1 MREFKFLFA
10 FLLLCSAAA
19 CQKSDVA
26 PEERKPFAFA
36 ASEETKTGLS
46 ETYDNFRV
54 WATIVQGSSL
64 STEMPG
70 YLVKHDNALGWI
82 YENIAAGQELK
93 YWSSSADAYHF
104 HAGAP
109 DYVENVS
116 GEQVAGI
123 LLNAGTPA
131 TPATPA
137 ITENSLT
144 LKMIATKKIKETSL
158 YSQPYLVRRTDPSF
172 GSLVNLNFC
181 YAHAK
186 VNVAFKYVS
195 GSTITIKNIKL
206 TPPAA
211 IATEATLQIKYDWAK
226 PAVSAG
232 TLDISAKGISTSSPL
247 EFNQIE
253 NISANSKEY
262 HSSSP
267 WYLIPD
273 PASKGD
279 WKLSITV
286 ASEGVADVTKEVTFK
301 VSKAWESGKAYLYR
315 FEYTDEAH
323 LVFLGASEYLFKGEN
338 LQDGGEHNFS

>member
-1 MREFKFLFA
+1 MRVFKFLFA

-70 YLVKHDNALGWI
+70 YLVKHDNALGWS
-82 YENIAAGQELK
+82 YKNIDDQELK
-93 YWSSSADAYHF
+93 YWSGSADAYHF

-109 DYVENVS
+109 DYVENGS
-116 GEQVAGI
+116 REQVAGI
-123 LLNAGTPA
+123 FRNAG

-144 LKMIATKKIKETSL
+144 LKMIATKDIQETSL
-158 YSQPYLVRRTDPSF
+158 YSQPYLVKRTDPSF
-172 GSLVNLNFC
+172 GSLVKLNFC

-195 GSTITIKNIKL
+195 GSKITIKNIKL

-211 IATEATLQIKYDWAK
+211 IATEATLQLNYDWAR

-232 TLDISAKGISTSSPL
+232 TLDIIATEVYGTRPLMFEDIAGISP
-247 EFNQIE
+247 
-253 NISANSKEY
+253 NSKDY
-262 HSSSP
+262 HTSTP

-279 WKLSITV
+279 WTIIITV
-286 ASEGVADVTKEVTFK
+286 ASEGVPDKMKVVTFT

-315 FEYTDEAH
+315 FEYTDNAH

-338 LQDGGEHNFS
+338 LQDGGEHNFE

>member
-10 FLLLCSAAA
+10 FLLLCCAAA

-70 YLVKHDNALGWI
+70 YLVNHDNALGWS
-82 YENIAAGQELK
+82 YENIAGQELK
-93 YWSSSADAYHF
+93 YWSGSADAYHF

-109 DYVENVS
+109 DYVTNAS
-116 GEQVAGI
+116 GQQVAGI
-123 LLNAGTPA
+123 VRNAG
-131 TPATPA
+131 TPA

-144 LKMIATKKIKETSL
+144 LKMIATKEIKETSL

-195 GSTITIKNIKL
+195 GSTITIKEIKL
-206 TPPAA
+206 IPPAA
-211 IATEATLQIKYDWAK
+211 IATVATLQINYDWAR

-247 EFNQIE
+247 EFNPIE

-286 ASEGVADVTKEVTFK
+286 ASEGVADVTKEVTFT

-315 FEYTDEAH
+315 FEYTD
-323 LVFLGASEYLFKGEN
+323 
-338 LQDGGEHNFS
+338 

>member
-70 YLVKHDNALGWI
+70 YLVKHDNALGWS
-82 YENIAAGQELK
+82 YENIDDQELK
-93 YWSSSADAYHF
+93 YWSGSADAYHF

-109 DYVENVS
+109 DYVENGS
-116 GEQVAGI
+116 EEQVAGI
-123 LLNAGTPA
+123 VRNPG

-144 LKMIATKKIKETSL
+144 LKMIATKEIKETSL
-158 YSQPYLVRRTDPSF
+158 YSQPNLVRRTDPSF
-172 GSLVNLNFC
+172 GSLVNHKFC

-195 GSTITIKNIKL
+195 GSTITIKEIKL

-211 IATEATLQIKYDWAK
+211 IATEATLQINYDWAK

-247 EFNQIE
+247 EFNPIE

-286 ASEGVADVTKEVTFK
+286 ASEGVADVTKQVTFT

-338 LQDGGEHNFS
+338 LQDGGEHNFE

>member
-1 MREFKFLFA
+1 MRVFKFLFA
-10 FLLLCSAAA
+10 FLLLCCAAA

-54 WATIVQGSSL
+54 WATIVQGSTS

-70 YLVKHDNALGWI
+70 YLVKHDNDLGWF
-82 YENIAAGQELK
+82 YENIAGQELK
-93 YWSSSADAYHF
+93 YWSGSADAYHF

-109 DYVENVS
+109 DYVTNAS
-116 GEQVAGI
+116 GQQVAGI
-123 LLNAGTPA
+123 VRNAGTQ
-131 TPATPA
+131 ATPA
-137 ITENSLT
+137 ITENSVK

-158 YSQPYLVRRTDPSF
+158 YSQPYLVKRTDPSF
-172 GSLVNLNFC
+172 GSLVKLNFC

-195 GSTITIKNIKL
+195 GSKITIKNIKL

-211 IATEATLQIKYDWAK
+211 IATEATLQLNYDWAR

-232 TLDISAKGISTSSPL
+232 TLDIIATEVYGTRPLMFEDIAGISP
-247 EFNQIE
+247 
-253 NISANSKEY
+253 NSKEY
-262 HSSSP
+262 HTSSSP
-267 WYLIPD
+267 WYVIPD

-279 WKLSITV
+279 WELSITV
-286 ASEGVADVTKEVTFK
+286 ASEGVEDVKVVKFT

-323 LVFLGASEYLFKGEN
+323 LVFLGTSEYLFKGEN
-338 LQDGGEHNFS
+338 LQDGGKHDFS

>member
-1 MREFKFLFA
+1 MRVFKFLFA
-10 FLLLCSAAA
+10 FLLLCCAAA
-19 CQKSDVA
+19 CQKSDVV

-36 ASEETKTGLS
+36 VSEETKTTGLS
-46 ETYDNFRV
+46 KTYDNFRV
-54 WATIVQGSSL
+54 WATIVQGSS
-64 STEMPG
+64 SSPEMSG
-70 YLVKHDNALGWI
+70 YLVQHDNTWGWR
-82 YENIAAGQELK
+82 YENIDDQELK
-93 YWSSSADAYHF
+93 YWSSSADAYYF

-116 GEQVAGI
+116 REQVAGI
-123 LLNAGTPA
+123 VRNAGTPA

-195 GSTITIKNIKL
+195 GSIITIKNIKL
-206 TPPAA
+206 TPPAE
-211 IATEATLQIKYDWAK
+211 IATAATLQINYDWAK

-232 TLDISAKGISTSSPL
+232 TLGISATGISTSSPL
-247 EFNQIE
+247 EFDPIE
-253 NISANSKEY
+253 NISANSKDY
-262 HSSSP
+262 HTSTP
-267 WYLIPD
+267 WYVIPD

-279 WKLSITV
+279 WKLIITV
-286 ASEGVADVTKEVTFK
+286 ASEGVADVTKEVTFT

-323 LVFLGASEYLFKGEN
+323 LVFLGTSTYLFKGEN

>member
-70 YLVKHDNALGWI
+70 YLVKHDNALGWF
-82 YENIAAGQELK
+82 YENIAGQELK
-93 YWSSSADAYHF
+93 YWSGSADAYHF

-109 DYVENVS
+109 DYVTNAS
-116 GEQVAGI
+116 GQQVAGI
-123 LLNAGTPA
+123 VRNAG
-131 TPATPA
+131 TPA

-144 LKMIATKKIKETSL
+144 LKMIATKEIKETSL

-172 GSLVNLNFC
+172 GSLVNLKFC

-195 GSTITIKNIKL
+195 GSTITIKEIKL

-211 IATEATLQIKYDWAK
+211 IATEATLQINYDWAR

-232 TLDISAKGISTSSPL
+232 TLDIGISTSSPL
-247 EFNQIE
+247 EFNPIE

-286 ASEGVADVTKEVTFK
+286 ASEGVADVTKGVTFT

-315 FEYTDEAH
+315 FEYTD
-323 LVFLGASEYLFKGEN
+323 
-338 LQDGGEHNFS
+338 

>member
-10 FLLLCSAAA
+10 FLLLCCAAA

-54 WATIVQGSSL
+54 WATIVQGSTS

-70 YLVKHDNALGWI
+70 YLVKHDNALGWF
-82 YENIAAGQELK
+82 YENIAGQELK
-93 YWSSSADAYHF
+93 YWSGSADAYHF

-109 DYVENVS
+109 DYVTNAS
-116 GEQVAGI
+116 GQQVAGI
-123 LLNAGTPA
+123 VRNAG
-131 TPATPA
+131 TPA

-144 LKMIATKKIKETSL
+144 LKMIATKEIKETSL

-172 GSLVNLNFC
+172 GSLVNLKFC

-211 IATEATLQIKYDWAK
+211 IATKATLQINYDWAR

-232 TLDISAKGISTSSPL
+232 TLVISTKEVDGTHPL
-247 EFNQIE
+247 MFEEIAG
-253 NISANSKEY
+253 ISANSKDY
-262 HSSSP
+262 HTSSP

-279 WKLSITV
+279 WELSITV
-286 ASEGVADVTKEVTFK
+286 ASEGVADVTKQVTFT

-315 FEYTDEAH
+315 FEYTDETH

>member
-70 YLVKHDNALGWI
+70 YLVNHDNALGWS
-82 YENIAAGQELK
+82 YENIAGQELK
-93 YWSSSADAYHF
+93 YWSGSADAYHF

-131 TPATPA
+131 TPA

-144 LKMIATKKIKETSL
+144 LKMVATKEIKETSL

-195 GSTITIKNIKL
+195 GSTITIKEIKL

-211 IATEATLQIKYDWAK
+211 IATEATLQINYDWAK

-232 TLDISAKGISTSSPL
+232 TLDIGISTSSPL

-286 ASEGVADVTKEVTFK
+286 ASEGVADVTKQVTFT

-323 LVFLGASEYLFKGEN
+323 LVFLGASEYLFIGEN
-338 LQDGGEHNFS
+338 LQGGGEHNFN

>member
-36 ASEETKTGLS
+36 ASEETKSGLS
-46 ETYDNFRV
+46 ETYNNFRV
-54 WATIVQGSSL
+54 WATIIQGSS
-64 STEMPG
+64 SSPEMSG
-70 YLVKHDNALGWI
+70 YLVKHDNGWS
-82 YENIAAGQELK
+82 YENIPGQELK

-109 DYVENVS
+109 DYVTASEK
-116 GEQVAGI
+116 QVAGI
-123 LLNAGTPA
+123 VRNSG
-131 TPATPA
+131 TPA

-144 LKMIATKKIKETSL
+144 LKMIATKVIKETSL
-158 YSQPYLVRRTDPSF
+158 YSQPYLVRRTDLSF

-206 TPPAA
+206 TPPAE
-211 IATEATLQIKYDWAK
+211 IATAATLQLNYDWAR
-226 PAVSAG
+226 PAVRAG
-232 TLDISAKGISTSSPL
+232 TLDISAKGISTSRPL
-247 EFNQIE
+247 EFDQIE
-253 NISANSKEY
+253 NISANSKDY
-262 HSSSP
+262 HTSTP
-267 WYLIPD
+267 WYVIPD

-286 ASEGVADVTKEVTFK
+286 ASEGVADTREVTFT
-301 VSKAWESGKAYLYR
+301 VSKAWESGKSYLYR

-323 LVFLGASEYLFKGEN
+323 LVFLGTSEYLFKGED

>member
-10 FLLLCSAAA
+10 FLLLCCAAA
-19 CQKSDVA
+19 CQKGDVA

-36 ASEETKTGLS
+36 ASEETKTGLL

-70 YLVKHDNALGWI
+70 YLVKHDNALGWS
-82 YENIAAGQELK
+82 YENIADQELK

-109 DYVENVS
+109 DYVTASEK
-116 GEQVAGI
+116 QVAGI
-123 LLNAGTPA
+123 VRNSG
-131 TPATPA
+131 TPA

-144 LKMIATKKIKETSL
+144 LKMIATKVIKETSL

-181 YAHAK
+181 YAQAK

-195 GSTITIKNIKL
+195 GSTITIKEIKL
-206 TPPAA
+206 IPPAE

-247 EFNQIE
+247 EFNPIE
-253 NISANSKEY
+253 NISANSKKY

-286 ASEGVADVTKEVTFK
+286 ASEGFEDVTKEVTLT

-323 LVFLGASEYLFKGEN
+323 LVFLGTSEYLFKGEN

>member
-54 WATIVQGSSL
+54 WATIVQGSTS

-70 YLVKHDNALGWI
+70 YLVKHDNALGWF
-82 YENIAAGQELK
+82 YENIAGQELK
-93 YWSSSADAYHF
+93 YWSGSANAYHF

-109 DYVENVS
+109 DYVTNAS
-116 GEQVAGI
+116 GQQVAGI
-123 LLNAGTPA
+123 VRNAGTQ
-131 TPATPA
+131 ATPA
-137 ITENSLT
+137 ITENSVK
-144 LKMIATKKIKETSL
+144 LKMIATKEIKETSL

-172 GSLVNLNFC
+172 GSLVNLKFC

-195 GSTITIKNIKL
+195 GSTITIKEIKL

-226 PAVSAG
+226 PVVSAG
-232 TLDISAKGISTSSPL
+232 TLDISKWGFSTSSPL

-253 NISANSKEY
+253 NISDNSKEY

-267 WYLIPD
+267 WYVIPD

>member
-1 MREFKFLFA
+1 MRVFKFLFA
-10 FLLLCSAAA
+10 FMLLCCAAA

-26 PEERKPFAFA
+26 PEVRKPFAFA
-36 ASEETKTGLS
+36 ASKETRSGLS
-46 ETYDNFRV
+46 ESYDNFRV
-54 WATIVQGSSL
+54 WATIIQGSSS

-70 YLVKHDNALGWI
+70 YLVKHDNALGWS
-82 YENIAAGQELK
+82 YENIAGQELK
-93 YWSSSADAYHF
+93 YWSGSADAYHF

-109 DYVENVS
+109 DSVKNAS

-123 LLNAGTPA
+123 LLNAG

-144 LKMIATKKIKETSL
+144 LKMIATKDIKETSL
-158 YSQPYLVRRTDPSF
+158 YSQPYLVRRTDLSF

-206 TPPAA
+206 TPPAE
-211 IATEATLQIKYDWAK
+211 IATAATLQLNYDWAR

-232 TLDISAKGISTSSPL
+232 MLDISAKGISTSRPL
-247 EFNQIE
+247 EFDQIE
-253 NISANSKEY
+253 NISANSKDY
-262 HSSSP
+262 HTSTP
-267 WYLIPD
+267 WYVIPD

-286 ASEGVADVTKEVTFK
+286 ASEGVADVTEEVTFT
-301 VSKAWESGKAYLYR
+301 VSKAWESGKSYLYR

-323 LVFLGASEYLFKGEN
+323 LVFLGTSEYLFKGED

>member
-54 WATIVQGSSL
+54 WATIVQGSTS

-70 YLVKHDNALGWI
+70 YLVKHDNALGWF
-82 YENIAAGQELK
+82 YENIAGQELK
-93 YWSSSADAYHF
+93 YWSGSADAYHF

-109 DYVENVS
+109 DYVTNAS
-116 GEQVAGI
+116 GQQVAGI
-123 LLNAGTPA
+123 VRNAGTQ
-131 TPATPA
+131 ATPA
-137 ITENSLT
+137 ITENSVK

-211 IATEATLQIKYDWAK
+211 IATEATLQINYDWAR

-232 TLDISAKGISTSSPL
+232 TLYISSTSSPL
-247 EFNQIE
+247 EFDQIE
-253 NISANSKEY
+253 NISANSKDY
-262 HSSSP
+262 HTSSP

-286 ASEGVADVTKEVTFK
+286 ASEGFEDVTKEVTFT
-301 VSKAWESGKAYLYR
+301 VSKAWESGKAYLHR

-323 LVFLGASEYLFKGEN
+323 LVFLGTSEYLFKGEN

>member
-10 FLLLCSAAA
+10 FLLLCCAAA

-26 PEERKPFAFA
+26 TEERKPFAFA
-36 ASEETKTGLS
+36 ASEETKSGLS

-54 WATIVQGSSL
+54 WATIVQGSS
-64 STEMPG
+64 SSPEMPG
-70 YLVKHDNALGWI
+70 YLVKHDNALGWV
-82 YENIAAGQELK
+82 YNIDGQELK
-93 YWSSSADAYHF
+93 YWISSADAYHF

-109 DYVENVS
+109 DYVTNAS
-116 GEQVAGI
+116 GQQVAGI
-123 LLNAGTPA
+123 VRNAGTQ
-131 TPATPA
+131 ATPA
-137 ITENSLT
+137 ITENSVK
-144 LKMIATKKIKETSL
+144 LKMIATKEIKETSL

-211 IATEATLQIKYDWAK
+211 IATEATLQINYDWAR

-232 TLDISAKGISTSSPL
+232 TLDIIATEVYGTRPLMFEDIAGISP
-247 EFNQIE
+247 
-253 NISANSKEY
+253 NSKDY
-262 HSSSP
+262 HTSTP

-279 WKLSITV
+279 WTIIITV
-286 ASEGVADVTKEVTFK
+286 ASEGVPDKMKVVTFT

-315 FEYTDEAH
+315 FEYTDNAH

-338 LQDGGEHNFS
+338 LQDGGEHNFE

>member
-10 FLLLCSAAA
+10 FLLLCCAAA

-36 ASEETKTGLS
+36 ASEETKSGLS

-54 WATIVQGSSL
+54 WATIIQGSSS

-70 YLVKHDNALGWI
+70 YLVKRDNGWS
-82 YENIAAGQELK
+82 YENIDDQELK
-93 YWSSSADAYHF
+93 YWSGSADAYHF

-109 DYVENVS
+109 DYVTAS

-123 LLNAGTPA
+123 VRNEG
-131 TPATPA
+131 TPA

-144 LKMIATKKIKETSL
+144 LKMIATKDIKKTSL

-211 IATEATLQIKYDWAK
+211 IATEATLQLDYDWAK

-232 TLDISAKGISTSSPL
+232 TLVISARGISTSSPL
-247 EFNQIE
+247 EFDQIE

-262 HSSSP
+262 HSSTP
-267 WYLIPD
+267 WYVIPD
-273 PASKGD
+273 PASKGN
-279 WKLSITV
+279 WTLSITV
-286 ASEGVADVTKEVTFK
+286 ADETKEVIFT

-315 FEYTDEAH
+315 FEYTDDAH
-323 LVFLGASEYLFKGEN
+323 LVFLGASEYLFKGED
-338 LQDGGEHNFS
+338 LQDGGKHDFS

>member
-70 YLVKHDNALGWI
+70 YLVKHDNALGWS
-82 YENIAAGQELK
+82 YENIDDQELK
-93 YWSSSADAYHF
+93 YWSGSADAYHF

-109 DYVENVS
+109 DYVENGS
-116 GEQVAGI
+116 EEQVAGI
-123 LLNAGTPA
+123 VRNAG

-144 LKMIATKKIKETSL
+144 LKMIATKEIKETSL

-172 GSLVNLNFC
+172 GSLVNLKFC

-195 GSTITIKNIKL
+195 GSTITIKEIKL

-211 IATEATLQIKYDWAK
+211 IATEATLQINYDWAK

-232 TLDISAKGISTSSPL
+232 TLDIGISTSSPL

-286 ASEGVADVTKEVTFK
+286 ASEGVADVTKQVTFT

-323 LVFLGASEYLFKGEN
+323 LVFLGASEYLFIGEN
-338 LQDGGEHNFS
+338 LQGGGEHNFN

>member
-70 YLVKHDNALGWI
+70 YLVNHDNALGWS
-82 YENIAAGQELK
+82 YENIAGQELK
-93 YWSSSADAYHF
+93 YWSGSADAYHF

-109 DYVENVS
+109 DYVTNAS
-116 GEQVAGI
+116 GQQVAGI
-123 LLNAGTPA
+123 VRNAG
-131 TPATPA
+131 TPA

-144 LKMIATKKIKETSL
+144 LKMIATKEIKETSL

-172 GSLVNLNFC
+172 GSLVNLKFC

-195 GSTITIKNIKL
+195 GSTITIKEIKL

-211 IATEATLQIKYDWAK
+211 IATEATLQINYDWAK

-232 TLDISAKGISTSSPL
+232 TLDKGISTSSPL

-286 ASEGVADVTKEVTFK
+286 ASEGVADVTKEVTFT

>member
-1 MREFKFLFA
+1 M
-10 FLLLCSAAA
+10 
-19 CQKSDVA
+19 A

-70 YLVKHDNALGWI
+70 YLVNHDNALGWS
-82 YENIAAGQELK
+82 YENIAGQELK
-93 YWSSSADAYHF
+93 YWSGSADAYHF

-109 DYVENVS
+109 DYVTNAS
-116 GEQVAGI
+116 GQQVAGI
-123 LLNAGTPA
+123 VRNAG
-131 TPATPA
+131 TPA

-144 LKMIATKKIKETSL
+144 LKMIATKEIKETSL

-195 GSTITIKNIKL
+195 GSTITIKEIKL
-206 TPPAA
+206 IAPAA
-211 IATEATLQIKYDWAK
+211 IATVATLQINYDWAR

-247 EFNQIE
+247 EFNPIE

-286 ASEGVADVTKEVTFK
+286 ASEGVADVTKEVTFT

-315 FEYTDEAH
+315 FEYTD
-323 LVFLGASEYLFKGEN
+323 
-338 LQDGGEHNFS
+338 

>member
-70 YLVKHDNALGWI
+70 YLVNHDNALGWS
-82 YENIAAGQELK
+82 YENIAGQELK
-93 YWSSSADAYHF
+93 YWSGSADAYHF

-131 TPATPA
+131 TPA

-144 LKMIATKKIKETSL
+144 LKMVATKEIKETSL

-195 GSTITIKNIKL
+195 GSTITIKEIKL

-211 IATEATLQIKYDWAK
+211 IATEATLQINYDWAK

-247 EFNQIE
+247 EFNPIE

-286 ASEGVADVTKEVTFK
+286 ASEGVADVTKQVTFT

-323 LVFLGASEYLFKGEN
+323 LVFLGASEYLFIGEN
-338 LQDGGEHNFS
+338 LQGGGEHNFN

>member
-1 MREFKFLFA
+1 MRDWRIIVLALSLWSFFSCSKESALPQEQRALQFSTVESKSNLSLLFTTFKVWGEV
-10 FLLLCSAAA
+10 C
-19 CQKSDVA
+19 VA
-26 PEERKPFAFA
+26 SS
-36 ASEETKTGLS
+36 SEPLIQG
-46 ETYDNFRV
+46 YRV
-54 WATIVQGSSL
+54 NYINNNNQWSYTQGEG
-64 STEMPG
+64 TE
-70 YLVKHDNALGWI
+70 
-82 YENIAAGQELK
+82 GQEMK
-93 YWSSSADAYHF
+93 YWSYSADEYRF

-109 DYVENVS
+109 DYVTNAS
-116 GEQVAGI
+116 GQQVAGI
-123 LLNAGTPA
+123 VRNAG
-131 TPATPA
+131 TPA

-144 LKMIATKKIKETSL
+144 LKMIATKEIKETSL

-172 GSLVNLNFC
+172 GSLVNLKFC

-195 GSTITIKNIKL
+195 GSTITIKEIKL
-206 TPPAA
+206 IPPAA

-247 EFNQIE
+247 EFNPIE

-286 ASEGVADVTKEVTFK
+286 ASEGVADVTKEVTFT

-315 FEYTDEAH
+315 FEYTD
-323 LVFLGASEYLFKGEN
+323 
-338 LQDGGEHNFS
+338 

>member
-70 YLVKHDNALGWI
+70 YLVNHDNALGWS
-82 YENIAAGQELK
+82 YENIAGQELK
-93 YWSSSADAYHF
+93 YWSGSADAYHF

-109 DYVENVS
+109 DYVTNAS
-116 GEQVAGI
+116 GQQVAGI
-123 LLNAGTPA
+123 VRNAG
-131 TPATPA
+131 TPA

-144 LKMIATKKIKETSL
+144 LKMIATKEIKETSL

-195 GSTITIKNIKL
+195 GSTITIKEIKL
-206 TPPAA
+206 IPPAA
-211 IATEATLQIKYDWAK
+211 IATEATLQMNYDWAK

-247 EFNQIE
+247 EFNPIE

-286 ASEGVADVTKEVTFK
+286 ASEGVADETKQVTFT

-323 LVFLGASEYLFKGEN
+323 LVFLGTSEYLFKGEN

>member
-10 FLLLCSAAA
+10 FLLLCCAAA

-36 ASEETKTGLS
+36 ASEETKTGLL

-70 YLVKHDNALGWI
+70 YLVNHDNALGWS
-82 YENIAAGQELK
+82 YKNIAGQELK
-93 YWSSSADAYHF
+93 YWSGSADAYHF

-109 DYVENVS
+109 DYVENGS
-116 GEQVAGI
+116 REQVAGI
-123 LLNAGTPA
+123 FRNAG

-144 LKMIATKKIKETSL
+144 LKMIATKDIQETSL
-158 YSQPYLVRRTDPSF
+158 YSQPYLVKRTDPSF
-172 GSLVNLNFC
+172 GSLVKLNFC

-195 GSTITIKNIKL
+195 GSTITIKDIKL
-206 TPPAA
+206 TPPAS
-211 IATEATLQIKYDWAK
+211 IATKATLQINYDWAR

-232 TLDISAKGISTSSPL
+232 TLDIIATEVFGTRPL
-247 EFNQIE
+247 MFEDIAG
-253 NISANSKEY
+253 ISANSKDY
-262 HSSSP
+262 HTSTP

-279 WKLSITV
+279 WILSITV
-286 ASEGVADVTKEVTFK
+286 AYERFAVTKEVKFT

-315 FEYTDEAH
+315 FEYTYEAH
-323 LVFLGASEYLFKGEN
+323 LVFLGESEYLFKGEN
-338 LQDGGEHNFS
+338 LQDGGEHNFE

>member
-1 MREFKFLFA
+1 MRVFKFLFA

-54 WATIVQGSSL
+54 WATIIQGSS
-64 STEMPG
+64 SSPEMSG
-70 YLVKHDNALGWI
+70 YLVKHDNGWS
-82 YENIAAGQELK
+82 YENIPGQELK
-93 YWSSSADAYHF
+93 YWSSSADAYRF

-109 DYVENVS
+109 DYVTASE
-116 GEQVAGI
+116 EQVAGI
-123 LLNAGTPA
+123 VRNSG
-131 TPATPA
+131 TPA

-144 LKMIATKKIKETSL
+144 LKMIATKEIKETSL

-211 IATEATLQIKYDWAK
+211 IATEATLQINYDWAR

-232 TLDISAKGISTSSPL
+232 TLDISKWGFSTSSPL
-247 EFNQIE
+247 EFDKIE
-253 NISANSKEY
+253 NISANSKDY
-262 HSSSP
+262 HTSTP
-267 WYLIPD
+267 WYVIPD

-279 WKLSITV
+279 WELSITV
-286 ASEGVADVTKEVTFK
+286 ASEGVEDVKVVKFT
-301 VSKAWESGKAYLYR
+301 VSKAWESGKSYLYR

-323 LVFLGASEYLFKGEN
+323 LVFLGTIEYLFKGEN
-338 LQDGGEHNFS
+338 LQDGGKHNFS

>member
-10 FLLLCSAAA
+10 FLLLCCAAA

-36 ASEETKTGLS
+36 ASEETKSGLADIS
-46 ETYDNFRV
+46 DNFRV
-54 WATIVQGSSL
+54 WATIVQGSSS

-70 YLVKHDNALGWI
+70 YLVEKDNASEWR
-82 YENIAAGQELK
+82 YENIDGQELK
-93 YWSSSADAYHF
+93 YWISSADAYHF

-109 DYVENVS
+109 DYVKNDS
-116 GEQVAGI
+116 GKQVAGI
-123 LLNAGTPA
+123 FRNAG

-144 LKMIATKKIKETSL
+144 LKMIATKDIQETSL
-158 YSQPYLVRRTDPSF
+158 YSQPYLVKRTDPSF
-172 GSLVNLNFC
+172 GSLVKLNFC

-195 GSTITIKNIKL
+195 GSNITIKNIKL
-206 TPPAA
+206 TPPAS
-211 IATEATLQIKYDWAK
+211 IATEATLQLNYDWAR

-232 TLDISAKGISTSSPL
+232 TLDIIATEVYGTRPLMFEDIAGISH
-247 EFNQIE
+247 
-253 NISANSKEY
+253 NSKDY
-262 HSSSP
+262 HTSTP
-267 WYLIPD
+267 WYVIPD

-279 WKLSITV
+279 WTIIITV
-286 ASEGVADVTKEVTFK
+286 ASEGVQDKMKMVTFT

-323 LVFLGASEYLFKGEN
+323 LVFLGESEYLFKGEN
-338 LQDGGEHNFS
+338 LQDGGEHNFE

>member
-10 FLLLCSAAA
+10 FLLLWCAAA

-36 ASEETKTGLS
+36 ASEETKSGLADI
-46 ETYDNFRV
+46 YDNFRV
-54 WATIVQGSSL
+54 WATIVQGSSS

-70 YLVKHDNALGWI
+70 YLVKYDNALGWS
-82 YENIAAGQELK
+82 YENILPGQELK

-109 DYVENVS
+109 DYVTNRS

-123 LLNAGTPA
+123 VRNAGTPA
-131 TPATPA
+131 TPA
-137 ITENSLT
+137 ITGNSLT
-144 LKMIATKKIKETSL
+144 LKMIATKEIKETSL

-211 IATEATLQIKYDWAK
+211 IATKATLQINYDWAK

-232 TLDISAKGISTSSPL
+232 TLDISAKGVDGTHPL
-247 EFNQIE
+247 IFDEIAG
-253 NISANSKEY
+253 ISANSKDY
-262 HSSSP
+262 HTSTP
-267 WYLIPD
+267 WYVIPD

-286 ASEGVADVTKEVTFK
+286 ASEGVADVTKEVTFT
-301 VSKAWESGKAYLYR
+301 VSKAWESGKSYLYR

-323 LVFLGASEYLFKGEN
+323 LVFLGTSAYLFEGKELEN
-338 LQDGGEHNFS
+338 GGEHNFS

>member
-10 FLLLCSAAA
+10 FLLLCCAAA

-36 ASEETKTGLS
+36 ASEETKSGLADI
-46 ETYDNFRV
+46 YDNFRV
-54 WATIVQGSSL
+54 WATIVQGSSS

-70 YLVKHDNALGWI
+70 YLVEQDNALGWS
-82 YENIAAGQELK
+82 YKNIDDQELK
-93 YWSSSADAYHF
+93 YWSGSADAYHF

-109 DYVENVS
+109 DYVTNAS
-116 GEQVAGI
+116 DQQVAGI
-123 LLNAGTPA
+123 VRNAGTQ
-131 TPATPA
+131 ATPA
-137 ITENSLT
+137 ITENSVK
-144 LKMIATKKIKETSL
+144 LKMIATKEIKETSL

-186 VNVAFKYVS
+186 VNVAFKYVKYVS
-195 GSTITIKNIKL
+195 VSKITIKNIKL

-211 IATEATLQIKYDWAK
+211 IATEATLQLNYDWAR

-247 EFNQIE
+247 EFNPIE
-253 NISANSKEY
+253 NISAISKDY
-262 HSSSP
+262 HTSTP
-267 WYLIPD
+267 WYVIPD

-286 ASEGVADVTKEVTFK
+286 ASKWVEDVTKEVTFT

-315 FEYTDEAH
+315 FEYTYEAH
-323 LVFLGASEYLFKGEN
+323 LVFLGESEYLFKGEN
-338 LQDGGEHNFS
+338 LQDGGEHNFE

>member
-1 MREFKFLFA
+1 MPILFA
-10 FLLLCSAAA
+10 FLLLCCAAA

-54 WATIVQGSSL
+54 WATIIQGSS
-64 STEMPG
+64 SSPEMSG
-70 YLVKHDNALGWI
+70 YLVQHDNALGWS
-82 YENIAAGQELK
+82 YENIPGQELK
-93 YWSSSADAYHF
+93 YWSSSADAYRF

-109 DYVENVS
+109 DYVTNGS
-116 GEQVAGI
+116 GEQIAGI

-131 TPATPA
+131 TPA
-137 ITENSLT
+137 ITENALT
-144 LKMIATKKIKETSL
+144 LKMIATKEIKETSL

-206 TPPAA
+206 TPPAE
-211 IATEATLQIKYDWAK
+211 IATEATLQINYDWAK

-232 TLDISAKGISTSSPL
+232 TPVISAKGVDETHPL
-247 EFNQIE
+247 MFKEIAD
-253 NISANSKEY
+253 ISANSKDY
-262 HSSSP
+262 HSSTP
-267 WYLIPD
+267 WYVIPD

-286 ASEGVADVTKEVTFK
+286 ASEGVEDVTEVTFT
-301 VSKAWESGKAYLYR
+301 VSKAWESGKSYLYR
-315 FEYTDEAH
+315 FEYTNEAH
-323 LVFLGASEYLFKGEN
+323 LVFLGTSEYLFEGED
-338 LQDGGEHNFS
+338 LQNGGNHDFS

>member
-70 YLVKHDNALGWI
+70 YLVNHDNALGWS
-82 YENIAAGQELK
+82 YENIAGQELK
-93 YWSSSADAYHF
+93 YWSGSADAYHF

-109 DYVENVS
+109 DYVTNAS
-116 GEQVAGI
+116 GQQVAGI
-123 LLNAGTPA
+123 VRNAG
-131 TPATPA
+131 TPA

-144 LKMIATKKIKETSL
+144 LKMIATKEIKETSL

-172 GSLVNLNFC
+172 GSLVNLKFC

-195 GSTITIKNIKL
+195 GSTITIKEIKL
-206 TPPAA
+206 IPPAA
-211 IATEATLQIKYDWAK
+211 IATEATLQINYDWAK

-232 TLDISAKGISTSSPL
+232 TLDKGISTSSPL

-286 ASEGVADVTKEVTFK
+286 ASEGFKDVTKEVTFT

-323 LVFLGASEYLFKGEN
+323 LVFLGASEYLFIGEN
-338 LQDGGEHNFS
+338 LQGGGEHNFN

>member
-10 FLLLCSAAA
+10 FLLLCCAAA
-19 CQKSDVA
+19 CQKGDVA

-36 ASEETKTGLS
+36 ASEETKTGLL

-70 YLVKHDNALGWI
+70 YLVKHDNALGWS
-82 YENIAAGQELK
+82 YENIADQELK

-109 DYVENVS
+109 DYVTASEK
-116 GEQVAGI
+116 QVAGI
-123 LLNAGTPA
+123 VRNSG
-131 TPATPA
+131 TPA

-144 LKMIATKKIKETSL
+144 LKMIATKVIKETSL

-181 YAHAK
+181 YAQAK

-195 GSTITIKNIKL
+195 GSTITIKEIKL
-206 TPPAA
+206 IPPAE

-247 EFNQIE
+247 EFNPIE
-253 NISANSKEY
+253 NISANSKKY

-286 ASEGVADVTKEVTFK
+286 ASEGFEDVTKEVTFT

-323 LVFLGASEYLFKGEN
+323 LVFLGTSEYLFKGEN

>member
-1 MREFKFLFA
+1 MRVFKFLFA

-54 WATIVQGSSL
+54 WATIVQGSSS

-70 YLVKHDNALGWI
+70 YLVKHDNALGWS
-82 YENIAAGQELK
+82 YENIADQELK
-93 YWSSSADAYHF
+93 YWSGSADAYHF

-109 DYVENVS
+109 DYVENGS

-123 LLNAGTPA
+123 VRNAG

-137 ITENSLT
+137 ITENSVK

-211 IATEATLQIKYDWAK
+211 IATEATLQINYDWAK

-232 TLDISAKGISTSSPL
+232 TLDISTKEVDGTHPL
-247 EFNQIE
+247 MFKEIAG
-253 NISANSKEY
+253 ISANSKEY
-262 HSSSP
+262 HTSSSP

-286 ASEGVADVTKEVTFK
+286 ASEGFKDVTKEVTFT

-323 LVFLGASEYLFKGEN
+323 LVFLGTSEYLFKGEN

>member
-36 ASEETKTGLS
+36 ASEETKSGLS
-46 ETYDNFRV
+46 DIYKNFRV
-54 WATIVQGSSL
+54 WATIIQGSS
-64 STEMPG
+64 SSPEMSG
-70 YLVKHDNALGWI
+70 YLVQYDNALGWRYDI
-82 YENIAAGQELK
+82 DGQELK

-144 LKMIATKKIKETSL
+144 LKMIATKEIKETSL

-195 GSTITIKNIKL
+195 GSTITIKEIKL
-206 TPPAA
+206 IPPAA
-211 IATEATLQIKYDWAK
+211 IATEATLQINYDWAR

-232 TLDISAKGISTSSPL
+232 TLDISTKEVDGTHPL
-247 EFNQIE
+247 MFKEIAG
-253 NISANSKEY
+253 ISANSKEY
-262 HSSSP
+262 HTSSSP

-286 ASEGVADVTKEVTFK
+286 ASEGVADVTKEVTFT

-323 LVFLGASEYLFKGEN
+323 LVFLGTSVYLFEGKELEN
-338 LQDGGEHNFS
+338 GGEHNFS

>member
-10 FLLLCSAAA
+10 FLLLCCAAA

-26 PEERKPFAFA
+26 PEERKPFAFT
-36 ASEETKTGLS
+36 ASEETKSGLADI
-46 ETYDNFRV
+46 YDNFRV
-54 WATIVQGSSL
+54 WATIIQGSS
-64 STEMPG
+64 SSPEMSG
-70 YLVKHDNALGWI
+70 YLVKYDNALGWS
-82 YENIAAGQELK
+82 YENILPGQELK

-109 DYVENVS
+109 DYVKNSS
-116 GEQVAGI
+116 GEQIAGI
-123 LLNAGTPA
+123 LLNAG

-144 LKMIATKKIKETSL
+144 LKMIATKNIKETSL
-158 YSQPYLVRRTDPSF
+158 YSQPYMVRRTDPSF

-195 GSTITIKNIKL
+195 GSKITIKNIKL

-211 IATEATLQIKYDWAK
+211 IATKATLQINYDWAR

-232 TLDISAKGISTSSPL
+232 TLVISAKGVDGTHPLMFEDIADIST
-247 EFNQIE
+247 
-253 NISANSKEY
+253 NSK
-262 HSSSP
+262 STP
-267 WYLIPD
+267 WYVIPD

-286 ASEGVADVTKEVTFK
+286 ASEGVADVTKEVTFT
-301 VSKAWESGKAYLYR
+301 VSKAWESGKSYLYR
-315 FEYTDEAH
+315 FEYTNEAH
-323 LVFLGASEYLFKGEN
+323 LVFLGTSEYLFKGEN
-338 LQDGGEHNFS
+338 LQDGGKHDFS

>member
-1 MREFKFLFA
+1 M
-10 FLLLCSAAA
+10 
-19 CQKSDVA
+19 A

-54 WATIVQGSSL
+54 WATIIQGSS
-64 STEMPG
+64 SSPEMSG
-70 YLVKHDNALGWI
+70 YLVKHDNGWS
-82 YENIAAGQELK
+82 YENIPGQELK
-93 YWSSSADAYHF
+93 YWSSSADAYRF

-109 DYVENVS
+109 DYVENGS
-116 GEQVAGI
+116 EEQVAGI
-123 LLNAGTPA
+123 VRNAG
-131 TPATPA
+131 TPA

-144 LKMIATKKIKETSL
+144 LKMIATKEIKETSL

-211 IATEATLQIKYDWAK
+211 IATEATLQINYDWAR

-232 TLDISAKGISTSSPL
+232 TLDISTKEVDGTHPL
-247 EFNQIE
+247 MFKEIAG
-253 NISANSKEY
+253 ISANSKEY
-262 HSSSP
+262 HTSSSP
-267 WYLIPD
+267 WYVIPD

-286 ASEGVADVTKEVTFK
+286 ASEGVADVTKEVTFT

-338 LQDGGEHNFS
+338 LQDGGKHNFS

>member
-10 FLLLCSAAA
+10 FLLLCITAA

-36 ASEETKTGLS
+36 ASEETKSGLADI
-46 ETYDNFRV
+46 YDNFRV

-64 STEMPG
+64 STEMLA
-70 YLVKHDNALGWI
+70 YLVQHDNALGWS
-82 YENIAAGQELK
+82 YENIPGQELK

-109 DYVENVS
+109 DYVTNAS
-116 GEQVAGI
+116 GEQIAGI
-123 LLNAGTPA
+123 LLNAG

-144 LKMIATKKIKETSL
+144 LKMIATKDIKETSL

-211 IATEATLQIKYDWAK
+211 IATEATLQINYDWAK

-232 TLDISAKGISTSSPL
+232 TPVISSSTSSPL
-247 EFNQIE
+247 EFDKIE
-253 NISANSKEY
+253 NISANSKDY
-262 HSSSP
+262 HTSTP
-267 WYLIPD
+267 WYVIPD

-279 WKLSITV
+279 WELSITV
-286 ASEGVADVTKEVTFK
+286 ASEGVEDVTKVVKFT

-338 LQDGGEHNFS
+338 LQDGGEHNFE

>member
-1 MREFKFLFA
+1 MRVFKFLFA

-54 WATIVQGSSL
+54 WATIVQGSSS

-70 YLVKHDNALGWI
+70 YLVKHDNALGWS
-82 YENIAAGQELK
+82 YENIADQELK
-93 YWSSSADAYHF
+93 YWSGSADAYHF

-109 DYVENVS
+109 DYVTNAS
-116 GEQVAGI
+116 GQQVAGI
-123 LLNAGTPA
+123 VRNAGTQ
-131 TPATPA
+131 ATPA

-144 LKMIATKKIKETSL
+144 LKMIATKEIKETSL
-158 YSQPYLVRRTDPSF
+158 YSQPHLVRRTDPSF
-172 GSLVNLNFC
+172 GSLVNLKFC

-195 GSTITIKNIKL
+195 GSTITIKEIKL
-206 TPPAA
+206 IPPAA
-211 IATEATLQIKYDWAK
+211 IATEATLQINYDWAK

-232 TLDISAKGISTSSPL
+232 TLDIGISTSSPL

-286 ASEGVADVTKEVTFK
+286 ASEGVADETKQVTFT

-323 LVFLGASEYLFKGEN
+323 LVFLGASEYLFIGEN
-338 LQDGGEHNFS
+338 LQGGGEHNFN

>member
-70 YLVKHDNALGWI
+70 YLVKHDNALGWS

-116 GEQVAGI
+116 GKQVAGI

-144 LKMIATKKIKETSL
+144 LKMIATKEIKETSL

-195 GSTITIKNIKL
+195 GSTITIKEIKL
-206 TPPAA
+206 IPPAA
-211 IATEATLQIKYDWAK
+211 IATVATLQINYDWAK

-232 TLDISAKGISTSSPL
+232 TLDIGISTSSPL
-247 EFNQIE
+247 EFNPIE

-286 ASEGVADVTKEVTFK
+286 ASEGVADVTKEVTFT

-323 LVFLGASEYLFKGEN
+323 LVFLGASEY
-338 LQDGGEHNFS
+338 